1 MRDGHHGSSPL
12 IDVSAVSLHEM
23 RNVESAAL
31 RTALASCLA
40 DDKEQIAGFG
50 NSI

>member
-12 IDVSAVSLHEM
+12 IDISTVSLHEM
-23 RNVESAAL
+23 RQMESAAL
-31 RTALASCLA
+31 RAVLASCLV
-40 DDKEQIAGFG
+40 DDKEQIAGFN